1 MGPGELTAMEQDA
14 AVSGSDNQMAPWVL
28 RLITTVRSL
37 QQQLAD
43 PNYLLDGQR
52 VSRQDLLKLR
62 GENHKLRKLL
72 YGTV

>member
-1 MGPGELTAMEQDA
+1 MGPGELAAMEQDA

-28 RLITTVRSL
+28 RLVATVRNL

-62 GENHKLRKLL
+62 GENLKLRKLL
-72 YGTV
+72 HGTV